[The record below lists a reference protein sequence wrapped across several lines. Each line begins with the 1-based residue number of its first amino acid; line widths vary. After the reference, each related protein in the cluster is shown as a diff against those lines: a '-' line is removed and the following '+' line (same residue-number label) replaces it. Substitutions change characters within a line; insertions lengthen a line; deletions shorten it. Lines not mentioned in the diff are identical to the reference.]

1 MKGNASTYMTIG
13 TKAMGGML
21 NYPFKCLSKAYLFTV
36 TRKESPPAT
45 MSSPQ
50 SKHLHLTALIS
61 TAKVTGGNR
70 RLHTTGRLIERERE
84 GEKEERVRKGK

>member
-36 TRKESPPAT
+36 TRKESPPA
-45 MSSPQ
+45 MRCHRRSQ
-50 SKHLHLTALIS
+50 NIS
-61 TAKVTGGNR
+61 
-70 RLHTTGRLIERERE
+70 I
-84 GEKEERVRKGK
+84 